1 LDVQTTS
8 EKTNRKKQLRKERR
22 MVKFLKVIDDLI
34 IAILGTSLVEKRSG
48 EDRRK
53 KKPRKRKHEKR
64 LAGKSSDRRK

>member
-1 LDVQTTS
+1 MDVQKAFE
-8 EKTNRKKQLRKERR
+8 EKNRKKQLWEKRR
-22 MVKFLKVIDDLI
+22 MVNFMKAIETLKRLI
-34 IAILGTSLVEKRSG
+34 GVEKRSG